1 MNVKKIG
8 IVSYGAG
15 IPVCRLK
22 VQEVINVWK
31 NTDLKL
37 VEENLGVTERAVLQ
51 PDEDVITLGVL
62 AAQRALDKV
71 PGHQIEALYLGTC
84 TNPYDSRASAS
95 IILEMLGSGYD
106 AYCADVQFAG
116 KSGTS
121 ALQIC
126 QALVASGMTGSALA
140 IGADTINR
148 NTAPGDLT
156 ESYAGAGAAA
166 LLIGSQD
173 VIAEFDASFSCAA
186 DVADNI
192 RPQGDRYIR
201 SGMGLGSDKN
211 SIGLEDQTR
220 RAAEGLMAKLHTS
233 PADYDYVVFQQNL
246 VSTPYSL
253 AKHLGFNPKQVEP
266 GIYAGNVGDAGS
278 ASPLLGLINVL
289 DRARPGQKILLVSY
303 GFGAGSDAIALT
315 VTDAIEQY
323 QKHNKPLR
331 ELLESKIYVDYGTS
345 IKYEFKYLRADY
357 ALTAY
362 L

>member
-1 MNVKKIG
+1 MCI
-8 IVSYGAG
+8 
-15 IPVCRLK
+15 R
-22 VQEVINVWK
+22 
-31 NTDLKL
+31 
-37 VEENLGVTERAVLQ
+37 
-51 PDEDVITLGVL
+51 
-62 AAQRALDKV
+62 
-71 PGHQIEALYLGTC
+71 
-84 TNPYDSRASAS
+84 DS
-95 IILEMLGSGYD
+95 
-106 AYCADVQFAG
+106 
-116 KSGTS
+116 
-121 ALQIC
+121 
-126 QALVASGMTGSALA
+126 
-140 IGADTINR
+140 
-148 NTAPGDLT
+148 
-156 ESYAGAGAAA
+156 
-166 LLIGSQD
+166 

-289 DRARPGQKILLVSY
+289 DQARPGQKILLVSY

>member
-1 MNVKKIG
+1 QVLLEHH
-8 IVSYGAG
+8 IVIVGGAG
-15 IPVCRLK
+15 
-22 VQEVINVWK
+22 VQ
-31 NTDLKL
+31 L
-37 VEENLGVTERAVLQ
+37 
-51 PDEDVITLGVL
+51 
-62 AAQRALDKV
+62 
-71 PGHQIEALYLGTC
+71 GHQAFG
-84 TNPYDSRASAS
+84 
-95 IILEMLGSGYD
+95 G
-106 AYCADVQFAG
+106 
-116 KSGTS
+116 
-121 ALQIC
+121 
-126 QALVASGMTGSALA
+126 
-140 IGADTINR
+140 
-148 NTAPGDLT
+148 APGDLT

-173 VIAEFDASFSCAA
+173 VIAEFDASFSC
-186 DVADNI
+186 
-192 RPQGDRYIR
+192 
-201 SGMGLGSDKN
+201 
-211 SIGLEDQTR
+211 
-220 RAAEGLMAKLHTS
+220 AAEGLMAKLHTS

-289 DRARPGQKILLVSY
+289 DQARPGQKILLVSY